1 MLWSNRCDVSLLL
14 TYNKTGDCDNIRVF
28 VRDEQLHPVGR
39 DDPNA
44 SMPVMSNIVYS
55 EVLLH

>member
-28 VRDEQLHPVGR
+28 VRDEQLHPVGL

-44 SMPVMSNIVYS
+44 SMPVMSNIV
-55 EVLLH
+55 